1 MADCHDLFLEYLE
14 VIRLGAEKRK
24 SLRTSRNA
32 NRERI
37 REYFKEELKRETPLF
52 HGQGSYPMHTIITP
66 EDFDYDLDD
75 GVYLQG
81 LGTDIAKWPAA
92 STVHKWIVDATAGY
106 TKEPPQDRNRC
117 VRARYTAG
125 YHIDMPIYAMNAE
138 GKPLIFDKSA
148 DSPYESDPR
157 AYTDWYKAAV
167 KEKGTQLRSVTRYLK
182 AWRDHHRTT
191 GAGATSGLG
200 FTILAVNNFVA
211 DERDDVA
218 FAETVKRIYTHMKYN
233 GTIKKP
239 TFPFE
244 ELTSWWD
251 ETKRA
256 NFLSKLESLRDRCV
270 DAIAEEDKSVASKI
284 WSRRVFGGRFPIYE
298 PEDEGSSK
306 KSAAAAVRTS
316 APAILGNDG
325 RSA

>member
-1 MADCHDLFLEYLE
+1 MADCHELFLEYLG

-24 SLRTSRNA
+24 SLRRSRNA

-37 REYFKEELKRETPLF
+37 REYFKDDLKREIPLF

-66 EDFDYDLDD
+66 EDCDYDLDD

-81 LGTDIAKWPAA
+81 LGTDPDKWPAA
-92 STVHKWIVDATAGY
+92 STVHKWVVDATAGY
-106 TKEPPQDRNRC
+106 TKEPPQDKNKC
-117 VRARYTAG
+117 VRARYAAD
-125 YHIDMPIYAMNAE
+125 YHIDLPIYALNAE
-138 GKPLIFDKSA
+138 GKPLIFDKGA
-148 DSPYESDPR
+148 DMPYESDPR
-157 AYTDWYKAAV
+157 AYTEWFQGEV
-167 KEKGTQLRSVTRYLK
+167 NEKGAQLRSVTRYLK

-191 GAGATSGLG
+191 GAGAVSGLG
-200 FTILAVNNFVA
+200 CTILVVSHFVA
-211 DERDDVA
+211 STQDDIA
-218 FAETVKRIYTHMKYN
+218 FVETVKQIYRHMEEK

-256 NFLSKLESLRDRCV
+256 NFMSKLESLKDRCV
-270 DAIAEEDKSVASKI
+270 DAMEEEDKSVASKI
-284 WSRRVFGGRFPIYE
+284 WSRRVFGARFPIYE
-298 PEDEGSSK
+298 PEGDDGNK
-306 KSAAAAVRTS
+306 KNAAPLRTS
-316 APAILGNDG
+316 APAILGGDG

>member
-14 VIRLGAEKRK
+14 TIRLGAEKRK

-37 REYFKEELKRETPLF
+37 REYFRDKLKREIPLF

-66 EDFDYDLDD
+66 EDCDYDLDD

-81 LGTDIAKWPAA
+81 LGTDPDKWPVA
-92 STVHKWIVDATAGY
+92 STVHRWIVDATSGY
-106 TKEPPQDRNRC
+106 TKDPPQDKNRC
-117 VRARYTAG
+117 VRARYAAG
-125 YHIDMPIYAMNAE
+125 YHIDLPIYAMNAE
-138 GKPLIFDKSA
+138 GKPLIFDKGA
-148 DSPYESDPR
+148 DKPYESDPR
-157 AYTDWYKAAV
+157 AYTDWFREKV
-167 KEKGTQLRSVTRYLK
+167 KEDGAQLRSIVRYLK

-191 GAGATSGLG
+191 GAAAASGLG
-200 FTILAVNNFVA
+200 FTILVVDHYVA
-211 DERDDVA
+211 DERDDIA
-218 FAETVKRIYTHMKYN
+218 FTETVKRVYTHMKDK

-256 NFLSKLESLRDRCV
+256 NFLSKLESLKDRCV
-270 DAIAEEDKSVASKI
+270 DAVEDGDKSVASKI
-284 WSRRVFGGRFPIYE
+284 WSRRVFGSRFPIYE
-298 PEDEGSSK
+298 PEENEGAK
-306 KSAAAAVRTS
+306 KSTAPLRTS
-316 APAILGNDG
+316 APAILGSDG

>member
-14 VIRLGAEKRK
+14 VIRLGSDKRK

-32 NRERI
+32 NRDRI
-37 REYFKEELKRETPLF
+37 REHFEDKLKREIPLF

-66 EDFDYDLDD
+66 EDYDYDLDD
-75 GVYLQG
+75 GIYLQG
-81 LGTDIAKWPAA
+81 LGTDVDKWPAA
-92 STVHKWIVDATAGY
+92 TTVHKWIVDATSGY
-106 TKEPPQDRNRC
+106 TKEPPQDKNKC
-117 VRARYTAG
+117 VRARYAAG
-125 YHIDMPIYAMNAE
+125 YHIDMPIYAMNAA

-148 DSPYESDPR
+148 DKPYESDPR
-157 AYTDWYKAAV
+157 AYTNWFQKAV
-167 KEKGTQLRSVTRYLK
+167 NEKGTQLRSVTRYLK
-182 AWRDHHRTT
+182 AWRDHHRTS

-200 FTILAVNNFVA
+200 FTILAVDHYVS
-211 DERDDVA
+211 DGRDDVA
-218 FAETVKRIYTHMKYN
+218 FAETVKRIYIHMKDK

-239 TFPFE
+239 TFPYE

-251 ETKRA
+251 ATKRA

-270 DAIAEEDKSVASKI
+270 DAIEEKDKSLASKI

-298 PEDEGSSK
+298 PEDDGGTK
-306 KSAAAAVRTS
+306 KNSAPIRTS
-316 APAILGNDG
+316 APPILGNDG